1 MVQTTPSPTDAVA
14 AVTPAPAA
22 DSEATGTSTTA
33 LGQAAHKAA
42 AKKAAH
48 KAAMARLRAQRI
60 RAARLQ
66 ERRENAQAAMRDV
79 DASDRGF
86 FYPRAP
92 RPPADVGYGNNFSRG
107 YYRAAPDDF
116 D

>member
-1 MVQTTPSPTDAVA
+1 VA
-14 AVTPAPAA
+14 AISPAPAA
-22 DSEATGTSTTA
+22 DSETAGISTTA
-33 LGQAAHKAA
+33 PGQAAHKAA

-48 KAAMARLRAQRI
+48 KAAVARLRAQRI

-79 DASDRGF
+79 DSSDRGF

-107 YYRAAPDDF
+107 YYRASPDDF